1 MHVVGLYRQFKNTPA
16 QLVALLTNQAGA
28 IAGNVTN
35 QHLFPALR
43 RPYEV
48 IDDEVSVF
56 VSLIFHAQ
64 PVAVL
69 VDSVARNYTSGKH
82 YSAESPFE
90 KPRLTT
96 RAEALWLVAGLSS
109 VNILFDKVW
118 VTLDDQRVIG
128 LPLVALPWLAAATP
142 EQQSNYQASP
152 ISIYWPDL
160 ENGIDME
167 YFTGEWLLDH

>member
-1 MHVVGLYRQFKNTPA
+1 
-16 QLVALLTNQAGA
+16 
-28 IAGNVTN
+28 
-35 QHLFPALR
+35 
-43 RPYEV
+43 
-48 IDDEVSVF
+48 
-56 VSLIFHAQ
+56 
-64 PVAVL
+64 
-69 VDSVARNYTSGKH
+69 VARNYTSGKH
-82 YSAESPFE
+82 YPAESPFE

-96 RAEALWLVAGLSS
+96 RAKALWLAAGLSS
-109 VNILFDKVW
+109 